1 MIKTSVV
8 RKVSV
13 DDVRGIS
20 HLVAIGMMTTDVFDE
35 NAKSSYLE
43 RYDFVNLINNY
54 IMHCDPQT
62 KSIEYCTKGEP
73 HKRVIIRPAGLD
85 GIRIEYYLSVE
96 KRVTTWPFDTYAELA
111 NDDTRLENDLGSDD
125 DDDEEW
131 YK

>member
-20 HLVAIGMMTTDVFDE
+20 HLVAIGMMTSDVFDN
-35 NAKSSYLE
+35 NANSNYLE

-85 GIRIEYYLSVE
+85 GIRIEYYLSAE
-96 KRVTTWPFDTYAELA
+96 KRVVTWPFDAYAELA
-111 NDDTRLENDLGSDD
+111 GDWGN

>member
-20 HLVAIGMMTTDVFDE
+20 HLVAIGMMTSDVFDN
-35 NAKSSYLE
+35 NANSNYLE

-85 GIRIEYYLSVE
+85 GIRIEYYLSAE
-96 KRVTTWPFDTYAELA
+96 KRVTTWSFYDYAELA
-111 NDDTRLENDLGSDD
+111 GDWGSGFE
-125 DDDEEW
+125 DDEW
-131 YK
+131 DK